1 MRPTFPQ
8 VLIGIVGSLVGTVLA
23 TFFLL
28 GQIPALLEYGPYP
41 VAGAALVLLIVL
53 VGRVLEG
60 IEASTAD

>member
-8 VLIGIVGSLVGTVLA
+8 VLIGVVGSFVGTVLA

-41 VAGAALVLLIVL
+41 VVGAVLVLIVVL

-60 IEASTAD
+60 IEGSTAD

>member
-8 VLIGIVGSLVGTVLA
+8 VLIGVVGSLVGTVLA

-28 GQIPALLEYGPYP
+28 GQIPALIEYGPYP
-41 VAGAALVLLIVL
+41 IAGAVLVLLVVI

-60 IEASTAD
+60 IEASTAE